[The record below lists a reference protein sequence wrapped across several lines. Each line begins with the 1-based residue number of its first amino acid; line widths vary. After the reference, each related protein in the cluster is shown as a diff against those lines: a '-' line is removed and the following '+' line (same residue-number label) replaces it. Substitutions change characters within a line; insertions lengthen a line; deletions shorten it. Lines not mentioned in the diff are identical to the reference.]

1 VQWGSQ
7 HSSPCASV
15 KFFNTRFVAT

>member
-15 KFFNTRFVAT
+15 KIFNTRFVAT